1 MPRSKDDK
9 VSILESDDLEER
21 RSFYTSE
28 NSLGKVNSL
37 RRSGFEESIR
47 EFKHSTSDFET
58 LIHLLKGNIGTGCL
72 AIPQAFMNIGLWG
85 GVIGLPVIGI
95 ISIHCMHLL
104 LRSSRELCWRSGKD
118 ALNYEQTAEMCFHHG
133 PERVRPWS
141 KIFFRV
147 VQTFLIITQIGFCCV
162 YLVFVSLNLYQAM
175 ECMFGGTSLGP
186 ISYMGIVVVPLIF
199 LCFLRNL
206 KLLAPVSSV
215 AMSLQLLGLI
225 FIIYYLVRDL
235 PVVEMKVPAF
245 VGFEK
250 LPLFFGTAMY
260 TFEGINLI
268 LPLENNMRNPDRFP
282 GWNGVLNSGMTLVLC
297 LYVGIGFYGYLEYG
311 DFVLGSITLNLP
323 GDEVLSQSVK
333 LLFALAIFMSYPLQF
348 YVPVS
353 ILLPSIV
360 DKFSTERGKYWV
372 DKAFRTGIVLLTFI
386 LAAAIPNIALFTNLI
401 GTICS
406 SNLVLIFPP
415 LIETVT
421 FWPDKG
427 WCYSKLIKN
436 VCISC
441 FGIFGFVTG
450 AFSSVSEIVSFYKS
464 DDTAFATGC

>member
-1 MPRSKDDK
+1 MISVLRG
-9 VSILESDDLEER
+9 LETYSER
-21 RSFYTSE
+21 NFCLTQCVTSFCKGEIQWPYLIVMK
-28 NSLGKVNSL
+28 NFN
-37 RRSGFEESIR
+37 
-47 EFKHSTSDFET
+47 SDFET

-104 LRSSRELCWRSGKD
+104 
-118 ALNYEQTAEMCFHHG
+118 
-133 PERVRPWS
+133 
-141 KIFFRV
+141 
-147 VQTFLIITQIGFCCV
+147 
-162 YLVFVSLNLYQAM
+162 AM

-186 ISYMGIVVVPLIF
+186 IAYMGIVVVPLIF

-215 AMSLQLLGLI
+215 AMSFQLLGLI

-297 LYVGIGFYGYLEYG
+297 LYVGIGFYGYLRYG

-333 LLFALAIFMSYPLQF
+333 LLFACAIFMSYPLQF

-353 ILLPSIV
+353 ILLPSVV

-372 DKAFRTGIVLLTFI
+372 EKAFRTGIVLLTFI

-427 WCYSKLIKN
+427 WCYSKLIK
-436 VCISC
+436 VRRAKTYSRVKFFPKTLKCIVMDISMKP
-441 FGIFGFVTG
+441 FAGLIINGIMFL
-450 AFSSVSEIVSFYKS
+450 IQCYR
-464 DDTAFATGC
+464 